1 MNNNNKF
8 SLRPLTDNDADS
20 LARQLNNKKVWDNL
34 RDALPYPYTSQ
45 DAAWFINFQQNDP
58 LLTCYGI
65 VVDGEVVGNIGFTR
79 SEDIERF
86 TAEVGYYIGEDYWG
100 QGIMSAALSEAV
112 EDYFKTTEVVRL
124 FATPFDYNKAS
135 AKVLE
140 KAGFQYEGTL
150 RSNAVKNGKVVDMK
164 LYARL
169 KTED

>member
-1 MNNNNKF
+1 MNNNNNKF

-140 KAGFQYEGTL
+140 KAGFTL
-150 RSNAVKNGKVVDMK
+150 KCIFTKGVYKNAQFVDM
-164 LYARL
+164 LYYERI
-169 KTED
+169 K

>member
-1 MNNNNKF
+1 MPNSAGREYRTICHNTYAYRVRSGK
-8 SLRPLTDNDADS
+8 
-20 LARQLNNKKVWDNL
+20 Q
-34 RDALPYPYTSQ
+34 YT
-45 DAAWFINFQQNDP
+45 
-58 LLTCYGI
+58 
-65 VVDGEVVGNIGFTR
+65 FTR

-140 KAGFQYEGTL
+140 KAGFTL
-150 RSNAVKNGKVVDMK
+150 KCIFTKGAYKNGQFVDM
-164 LYARL
+164 LYYERI
-169 KTED
+169 K

>member
-8 SLRPLTDNDADS
+8 SLRPLMDNDADS

-140 KAGFQYEGTL
+140 KAGFTLKCIFTKGAYKNAQFVYMLYYE
-150 RSNAVKNGKVVDMK
+150 RIK
-164 LYARL
+164 
-169 KTED
+169 

>member
-8 SLRPLTDNDADS
+8 SLRPLMDNDADS

-135 AKVLE
+135 AKIWIYT
-140 KAGFQYEGTL
+140 KMY
-150 RSNAVKNGKVVDMK
+150 
-164 LYARL
+164 LYQRGI
-169 KTED
+169 

>member
-140 KAGFQYEGTL
+140 KAGFTL
-150 RSNAVKNGKVVDMK
+150 KCIFTKARCNNRSKCKYSAVKRG
-164 LYARL
+164 
-169 KTED
+169 

>member
-100 QGIMSAALSEAV
+100 QGIMSAALSVAV

-140 KAGFQYEGTL
+140 KAGFTL
-150 RSNAVKNGKVVDMK
+150 KCIFTKGAYKNGQFVYM
-164 LYARL
+164 LYYERI
-169 KTED
+169 K

>member
-140 KAGFQYEGTL
+140 KAGFTL
-150 RSNAVKNGKVVDMK
+150 KCIFTKGVYKNGQFVDM
-164 LYARL
+164 LYYERI
-169 KTED
+169 K

>member
-124 FATPFDYNKAS
+124 FATPVQKCL
-135 AKVLE
+135 K
-140 KAGFQYEGTL
+140 
-150 RSNAVKNGKVVDMK
+150 K
-164 LYARL
+164 LDL
-169 KTED
+169 H

>member
-1 MNNNNKF
+1 MNNNNNKF

-20 LARQLNNKKVWDNL
+20 LARQLNNKKDWDNL

-65 VVDGEVVGNIGFTR
+65 VVDGEAVGNIGFTR

-140 KAGFQYEGTL
+140 KAGFTL
-150 RSNAVKNGKVVDMK
+150 KCIFTKGAYKNGQFVDM
-164 LYARL
+164 LYYERI
-169 KTED
+169 K

>member
-8 SLRPLTDNDADS
+8 SLRPLMDNDADS

-100 QGIMSAALSEAV
+100 KALC
-112 EDYFKTTEVVRL
+112 L
-124 FATPFDYNKAS
+124 LP
-135 AKVLE
+135 
-140 KAGFQYEGTL
+140 
-150 RSNAVKNGKVVDMK
+150 
-164 LYARL
+164 
-169 KTED
+169 

>member
-1 MNNNNKF
+1 MNNNKF

-45 DAAWFINFQQNDP
+45 DAAWFINFQQNAP
-58 LLTCYGI
+58 LLTCYAI
-65 VVDGEVVGNIGFTR
+65 VVDGEAVGNIGFTR

-112 EDYFKTTEVVRL
+112 EDYFKTTDVVRL
-124 FATPFDYNKAS
+124 FATPFDYNIAS

-140 KAGFQYEGTL
+140 KAGFTL
-150 RSNAVKNGKVVDMK
+150 KCIFTKGAYKNGKFVDMPYYERIK
-164 LYARL
+164 
-169 KTED
+169 

>member
-8 SLRPLTDNDADS
+8 SLRPLMDNDADS

-140 KAGFQYEGTL
+140 KAGFTLKCIFTKGEYKNAQFVAMLYYE
-150 RSNAVKNGKVVDMK
+150 RIK
-164 LYARL
+164 
-169 KTED
+169 

>member
-8 SLRPLTDNDADS
+8 SLRPLTDNYADS

-140 KAGFQYEGTL
+140 KAGFTL
-150 RSNAVKNGKVVDMK
+150 KCIFTKGAYKNGQFGDM
-164 LYARL
+164 LYYERI
-169 KTED
+169 K

>member
-8 SLRPLTDNDADS
+8 SLRPLMDNDADS

-65 VVDGEVVGNIGFTR
+65 VVDGEVVGNIVFTR

-140 KAGFQYEGTL
+140 KAGFTL
-150 RSNAVKNGKVVDMK
+150 KCIFTKGIITGICLYSNI
-164 LYARL
+164 
-169 KTED
+169 